1 MPVKPEHLAG
11 LDLRALHT
19 MAERLRDE
27 LKACDAQLAD
37 QRTKLDNQ
45 ARGRDYRAL
54 ALTGNDLIAR
64 AKAADVW
71 RADLD
76 LVLTEIGKRKG

>member
-11 LDLRALHT
+11 QDLRALHK

-45 ARGRDYRAL
+45 ARGRDYRGL
-54 ALTGNDLIAR
+54 ALTGNDLVGR
-64 AKAADVW
+64 AKAAEMW